1 MANKALEGIKV
12 AALIQ
17 GITGP
22 FTAATLASYG
32 AQVLRIESRTRIEW
46 HRQAGPFIG
55 DVALPD
61 RSVLYQF
68 INPGSYG
75 ITLNL
80 KHPRAMEVMTR
91 IIKWADV
98 VVENFAG
105 GVMKRAGLGYEDLR
119 KIKPDIIMLS
129 AAIYGQTG
137 PYAEVPGYGGTLTA
151 LTGLPYITGF
161 PDQMPQFPGF
171 AITDF
176 IAPRANV
183 LAIVAAL
190 NYRRKTG
197 KGQYIDA
204 AQMESVIPLLTPL
217 LLQYEANGKEAERI
231 GNRSTYAAPHG
242 VYRCKGD
249 NRWCAITVFTDEE
262 WGKFCQAI
270 GKPAWTESTEF
281 ATLMGRL
288 KNVDK
293 LDRLVEEWTMNYSPE
308 EVVSLMQ
315 GAGVAA
321 GVVQSGQDLDSDP
334 QLKHR
339 HFYWKLEHPEVG
351 NFTYS
356 GMPARLSKTPYEMK
370 RAPMLGEHNE
380 YVYTQLLG
388 MTDEEFVELMADG
401 VFE

>member
-1 MANKALEGIKV
+1 MANKALEGVKV
-12 AALIQ
+12 AAHIQ

-22 FTAATLASYG
+22 LTTAILASYG

-55 DVALPD
+55 NVSQPD
-61 RSVLYQF
+61 RSAAYLFV
-68 INPGSYG
+68 NPGVYG

-80 KHPRAMEVMTR
+80 KHPRAMEVMTK

-98 VVENFAG
+98 MVDNFAG
-105 GVMKRAGLGYEDLR
+105 GVMERMGMGYEALR
-119 KIKPDIIMLS
+119 KVKPDIIMLS

-137 PYAEVPGYGGTLTA
+137 SYANVPGHGGTLTA
-151 LTGLPYITGF
+151 LTGLPHITGF
-161 PDQMPQFPGF
+161 PDQMPQFPAF
-171 AITDF
+171 TITDF

-183 LAIVAAL
+183 LAIAAAL
-190 NYRRKTG
+190 DYKHRTG

-204 AQMESVIPLLTPL
+204 AQMESTISLLTPIL
-217 LLQYEANGKEAERI
+217 LEYEANGKESERI
-231 GNRSTYAAPHG
+231 GNRSTYAAPHS

-249 NRWCAITVFTDEE
+249 NRWCVICVFDNKE
-262 WGKFCQAI
+262 WERFCQVI

-281 ATLMGRL
+281 ATLIDRL

-293 LDRLVEEWTMNYSPE
+293 LDSLVEGWTVEHSPE

-321 GVVQSGQDLDSDP
+321 GIVQSGRDLDNDP

-339 HFYWKLEHPEVG
+339 HFYWELDHPEIG

-356 GMPARLSKTPYEMK
+356 GMPARLSKTPYK
-370 RAPMLGEHNE
+370 IARAPMLAEHNE
-380 YVYTQLLG
+380 YVYTELLG
-388 MTDEEFVELMADG
+388 ISDEEFTQLMSDG

>member
-1 MANKALEGIKV
+1 MTNKALEGIKV

-55 DVALPD
+55 DVSLPD
-61 RSVLYQF
+61 RSVLYHF
-68 INPGSYG
+68 INPGTYG
-75 ITLNL
+75 ITINL

-98 VVENFAG
+98 VIENFAG
-105 GVMKRAGLGYEDLR
+105 GVMARMGLGYEDL
-119 KIKPDIIMLS
+119 KKVKPDIIMLS
-129 AAIYGQTG
+129 AGIYGQTG

-161 PDQMPQFPGF
+161 PDQMPQFP
-171 AITDF
+171 AQAVTDF

-190 NYRRKTG
+190 DYRRKTG

-204 AQMESVIPLLTPL
+204 AQMESAIPLLTPL
-217 LLQYEANGKEAERI
+217 LLQYEADGKEAERM

-249 NRWCAITVFTDEE
+249 NRWCAITVFNDEE

-281 ATLMGRL
+281 TTLMGRL

-293 LDRLVEEWTMNYSPE
+293 LDRLVEEWTMNHSPE
-308 EVVSLMQ
+308 DVASLMQ
-315 GAGVAA
+315 SVGVAA
-321 GVVQSGQDLDSDP
+321 GVVQGGQDLDSDP

-356 GMPARLSKTPYEMK
+356 GMPSRLSKTPYETK

-388 MTDEEFVELMADG
+388 MSDEEFVELMADG